1 MPNFRGA
8 DAMREHMREGNL
20 ISLLEAILIFGVQ
33 GPNAE
38 LGRMKRDGFSIK
50 SRRVPMTKILVR
62 ARLTGPTGALPP
74 SDVPFQNTLRLIK
87 NVELSQI
94 LRKTS

>member
-1 MPNFRGA
+1 MPNFRVA

-38 LGRMKRDGFSIK
+38 LGRMKRAGFSIK
-50 SRRVPMTKILVR
+50 SRGVSMTKILVR
-62 ARLTGPTGALPP
+62 ANKFAQCTPP
-74 SDVPFQNTLRLIK
+74 
-87 NVELSQI
+87 VELPHKEI
-94 LRKTS
+94 LMTEYWIER

>member
-8 DAMREHMREGNL
+8 DAMREHMLEGNL

-38 LGRMKRDGFSIK
+38 LGRMKRDGYSIK

-62 ARLTGPTGALPP
+62 TNKLAQCKPP
-74 SDVPFQNTLRLIK
+74 
-87 NVELSQI
+87 VELPHKEI
-94 LRKTS
+94 LMTEYWIER